1 MFSSLK
7 IGLVLVMLAGAG
19 GGYLYVNK
27 LQKDNAVLKTNQI
40 KLETAVQ
47 ESNQVIEQQTKDLK
61 KIRSTLKK
69 VEEVNAKLQADRDAL
84 NNRLGSVVNNSLRAV
99 LGRAPLQAVISDRRE
114 QLMAEVSGLVAERA
128 TQFGISIE
136 EVRIK
141 KADLPSENSEAI
153 YRRMQT
159 ERQQEAAQIR
169 AVGEEKSRFIRAEAE
184 KNKTILLAEAQ
195 RDGDIL
201 RGQGDAEKNKI
212 LGKAFSQDPEFFSFY
227 RSMQAYSRALSEGD
241 TTMVLSPKS
250 DFFGVNCSL
259 SNYFVF

>member
-84 NNRLGSVVNNSLRAV
+84 NNRLGKYDIGNL
-99 LGRAPLQAVISDRRE
+99 
-114 QLMAEVSGLVAERA
+114 AENKPGLVEKIINKASDSAARCMEIA
-128 TQFGISIE
+128 SGSPLTE
-136 EVRIK
+136 EELNGTPNREC
-141 KADLPSENSEAI
+141 PSFWPSDNT
-153 YRRMQT
+153 T
-159 ERQQEAAQIR
+159 E
-169 AVGEEKSRFIRAEAE
+169 
-184 KNKTILLAEAQ
+184 
-195 RDGDIL
+195 
-201 RGQGDAEKNKI
+201 
-212 LGKAFSQDPEFFSFY
+212 
-227 RSMQAYSRALSEGD
+227 
-241 TTMVLSPKS
+241 
-250 DFFGVNCSL
+250 
-259 SNYFVF
+259 